1 MADPADELQVDHE
14 LTPTTPTVPA
24 RAPVSAVVCVY
35 TDRRWELMLE
45 AIDSLLDQRPAPA
58 EVLVVVDH
66 NPELAARL
74 RQLDR
79 PITVLTNQQHK
90 GLSGARNTGVE
101 AATSPLV
108 AFFDDDARAE
118 PGCLAALAAAF
129 ADPDVLGA
137 GGWADAAWERGRPGW
152 FPTEFD
158 WVVGCSYTGL
168 PTEPAR
174 VRNLIGCCMMIRRDV
189 FERVGGFDHGIGR
202 VGTRPVG
209 CEETEFCIRANAAF
223 AGGRF
228 VLAPAARLSHFV
240 PGERGSWHYFRS
252 RCYAEGL
259 SKAVVASRSSR
270 DEALESERR
279 YATRVLPAAVVR
291 GVARSARER
300 SGDGLRS
307 SAAVVA
313 GLALTT
319 AGFTV
324 GTVQRRRA
332 A

>member
-1 MADPADELQVDHE
+1 MTAPADLKDVES
-14 LTPTTPTVPA
+14 TPASTHSIV
-24 RAPVSAVVCVY
+24 PVSVVVCVY
-35 TDRRWELMLE
+35 TDRRWDLMLQ
-45 AIDSLLDQRPAPA
+45 AIDALVAQDPAPA
-58 EVLVVVDH
+58 EVVVVVDH
-66 NPELAARL
+66 NPELAERL
-74 RQLDR
+74 RALDL
-79 PITVLTNQQHK
+79 TVRVLENTEAK
-90 GLSGARNTGVE
+90 GLSGARNTGVA
-101 AATSPLV
+101 AATQPLV
-108 AFFDDDARAE
+108 AFFDDDATAA
-118 PGCLAALAAAF
+118 PGCLAALAQAF
-129 ADPDVLGA
+129 DDPEVLGA
-137 GGWADAAWERGRPGW
+137 GGWADAAWEQGRPGW

-168 PTEPAR
+168 PTERAR

-223 AGGRF
+223 PGGRF
-228 VLAPAARLSHFV
+228 VLVPTARLEHFV
-240 PGERGSWHYFRS
+240 PGERGSWRYFRN
-252 RCYAEGL
+252 RCYSEGL

-279 YATRVLPAAVVR
+279 YATRVLPAAVAR
-291 GVARSARER
+291 GVARTARER
-300 SGDGLRS
+300 SADGLRS